1 MLEDVGCV
9 FLRRVLY
16 RCCIALICFI
26 QKS

>member
-16 RCCIALICFI
+16 RCCIAVICFI